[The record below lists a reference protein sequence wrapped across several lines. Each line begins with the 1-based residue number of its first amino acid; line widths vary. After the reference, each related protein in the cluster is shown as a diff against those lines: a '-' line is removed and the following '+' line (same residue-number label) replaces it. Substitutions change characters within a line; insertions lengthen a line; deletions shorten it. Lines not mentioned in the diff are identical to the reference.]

1 MAQEN
6 WWDNDPV
13 VSTTPRPSAPPP
25 VTNNAPPP
33 FIGGTVS
40 PTKQAADARDQTR
53 TTLAVE
59 GAARDDRRE
68 TRDVTNKAFDQEAK
82 LRDDFNMNPQVKAYR
97 NSMPMLSQALRA
109 PKNGQG
115 DLSVIYAYAKLMDPD
130 SVVRESEMNMVSL
143 SSPMAQMTYQKLI
156 GQLDGSGRLPPATRR
171 RLDQEMIRTTQ
182 ARRKAYDAQF
192 KDYGARAGQYGL
204 DPFAVVG
211 THAGEMFRAEM
222 QDYDKERGIGRFA
235 GQSGTSGGAN
245 PDGTG
250 KVNIPTIRGG
260 LPEGTQI
267 QFGMDKQEGP
277 FDRAD
282 YVQRR
287 YGVTPDQEDWIIA
300 FWNGNRNNPNLTP
313 DGVKQ
318 AFTEAGIPPPDDAG
332 VQEGISNA
340 QKGFSF
346 SAFDT
351 SQPEQEYRDR
361 LNKMNTDAGG
371 LTGAAAEDRTSAA
384 GYGNRA
390 YTGLTMSLSDEL
402 RGLDAAG
409 EALFAGKNPINAY
422 QVNRDAERQ
431 LQEQSRNEQGALG
444 YVAEIGGSIPTALMA
459 PGALSRNVGQAAKA
473 GGIVGGIQG
482 FGSGEGFGG
491 SVTNALVGSAIGS
504 ATGGVVQGG
513 LNKLAA
519 RAPRPNA
526 LAADARQIVDAGAEW
541 NVPVKTSD
549 VRPPQTPVGR
559 TARLTGEMIPIA
571 GTGGGMGGRATQQ
584 ASREEAVQRFVKEFG
599 GDPASIDDVTKD
611 LVATRGKE
619 LSTLTT
625 AKDSVI
631 DGIADTLP
639 PTAMRN
645 TLRTIDTQIATL
657 NKANAD
663 EFAPV
668 VSKLENFRNVL
679 ASGKTL
685 REVEMNRRLLGDMF
699 ENPKLAAIKGDG
711 QKALNKVYAPLRDD
725 MGAFIESKAGTA
737 ARAKWKGANDRLS
750 AMAGELEDAKFRNVL
765 KSADTTPERVADML
779 FSKTP
784 SDVRRLVGGLSE
796 DGKVKARA
804 AIIYKAAK
812 ESTVDDVISPDKFK
826 QAMKAMDNA
835 TGVVFSKND
844 KTRIDG
850 FTRLLEA
857 TQRAKIANTEV
868 MTGARNTGY
877 IAGYGL
883 AQIFGNAVIPVT
895 TLIGLTA
902 RGYESAAF
910 RNLMMNLGKSK
921 KGSPAE
927 AAVGRK
933 IYDYIT
939 RAGITQGTPAN
950 DIVAERVGSSFGQST
965 TAAAA
970 GEQEQN

>member
-1 MAQEN
+1 MAQDN
-6 WWDNDPV
+6 WWANDPV

-130 SVVRESEMNMVSL
+130 SVVRESEMTMVTL

-235 GQSGTSGGAN
+235 NKKEGAPGG
-245 PDGTG
+245 
-250 KVNIPTIRGG
+250 VVIPEMSGG
-260 LPEGTQI
+260 LPKGTTPV
-267 QFGMDKQEGP
+267 FNMDRPEVA
-277 FDRAD
+277 FDRAK
-282 YVQRR
+282 YVQEK
-287 YGVTPDQEDWIIA
+287 YGVTPDQEDWITA
-300 FWNGNRNNPNLTP
+300 FWNQNAGNGSLTP
-313 DGVKQ
+313 EGVKQ
-318 AFTEAGIPPPDDAG
+318 AYTQAGINPPPDDSI
-332 VQEGISNA
+332 VQGIDYA
-340 QKGFSF
+340 RKGYAF

-351 SQPEQEYRDR
+351 TQAEEEYKAGLQRVTEGANNAIDPTLNDPNSGAAYLDR
-361 LNKMNTDAGG
+361 AK
-371 LTGAAAEDRTSAA
+371 TGATL
-384 GYGNRA
+384 
-390 YTGLTMSLSDEL
+390 GLRDEL
-402 RGLDAAG
+402 EGVGGFLGRLVTGG
-409 EALFAGKNPINAY
+409 NPVEGYKI
-422 QVNRDAERQ
+422 NRDADRMQ
-431 LQEQSRNEQGALG
+431 QEQQHQAQG
-444 YVAEIGGSIPTALMA
+444 VAGQIVEFGGSIPTALA
-459 PGALSRNVGQAAKA
+459 VPGALSRNVGQAAKA
-473 GGIVGGIQG
+473 GGIVGGTQG
-482 FGSGEGFGG
+482 FGYGEGPGG
-491 SVTNALVGSAIGS
+491 STVNALVGATLGS
-504 ATGGVVQGG
+504 ATGATVQGG
-513 LNKLAA
+513 MNRLAS
-519 RAPRPNA
+519 RSVKPNA
-526 LAADARQIVDAGAEW
+526 LASDARQIVDAGAEW

-549 VRPPQTPVGR
+549 IRPPQTPVGR
-559 TARLTGEMIPIA
+559 TARLTGEMIPVA

-599 GDPASIDDVTKD
+599 GDPASIDDVTAD

-619 LSTLTT
+619 LSTLTK

-631 DGIADTLP
+631 DGIADPLP
-639 PTAMRN
+639 PMAMRN
-645 TLRTIDTQIATL
+645 TLRTIDTQIAKL
-657 NKANAD
+657 NKANSEA
-663 EFAPV
+663 FAPV
-668 VSKLENFRNVL
+668 VSKLENFRNTL
-679 ASGKTL
+679 ASGKSL
-685 REVEMNRRLLGDMF
+685 REVEMNRRLLGDLF
-699 ENPKLAAIKGDG
+699 ADPSLASIKGGG
-711 QKALNKVYAPLRDD
+711 QKALNEVYAPLRDD
-725 MGAFIESKAGTA
+725 MGAFIESKVGSQ
-737 ARAKWKGANDRLS
+737 ARSKWKGANDRLS
-750 AMAGELEDAKFRNVL
+750 AMAGELDDAKFRNVL
-765 KSADTTPERVADML
+765 KKADTTPERVADML

-796 DGKVKARA
+796 EGKIRARS

-812 ESTVDDVISPDKFK
+812 ESTADDVISPDKFK
-826 QAMKAMDNA
+826 QAMMAMDNA

-883 AQIFGNAVIPVT
+883 GQLFGNAVIPASAM
-895 TLIGLTA
+895 IGLMA

-927 AAVGRK
+927 EAVGRK
-933 IYDYIT
+933 VYDYIT

-950 DIVAERVGSSFGQST
+950 DIAAERIGSSFGQST